1 MTYCSK
7 PFHKMNKLFMTAG
20 RTLVE
25 YEFQQEDVN
34 IGTSV
39 EGMSEAVVKI
49 VFRRRVFYHVTNT
62 CLQTFILA
70 MVAFM
75 TMFFAID
82 NTTDRVMVT
91 LTTMLVVATVIT
103 TIQAVLLTSAFSCE
117 RSFCVFISN
126 NCCFPTD
133 IAQNGLLQV
142 D

>member
-1 MTYCSK
+1 M
-7 PFHKMNKLFMTAG
+7 
-20 RTLVE
+20 
-25 YEFQQEDVN
+25 N

-103 TIQAVLLTSAFSCE
+103 TIQAVRVITRLYFY
-117 RSFCVFISN
+117 
-126 NCCFPTD
+126 
-133 IAQNGLLQV
+133 
-142 D
+142 